1 MNEIRKPFSDVLSEE
16 QIRDL
21 YAKCNY
27 DKNNEDLYFEC
38 NDFINGFALILYGER
53 DIEFGT
59 DYSDIIDTNGNFIDI
74 LLDKNI
80 KYSNGKIVKLKDDDK
95 GSYFYKISRIHE
107 NKYKN
112 DNFSSSIETA
122 FFVIKVTR
130 YSNKR
135 DEDTLDLYYV
145 INPKLDV
152 IATFADTNTWGNE
165 FDGYK
170 NCNVYTERDFFF
182 INEEREF
189 LIFSQK
195 LIANSE
201 EDGFVDK
208 HLAGLDPIAYEDIM
222 REYDPGFEGDVFFR
236 DFYRLNCTFNEED
249 FDEETMRE
257 VIAKYNGE
265 LDEEDEEYDEI
276 PNVGDIH
283 FFFEDTTNELYKDV
297 FKEYYNT
304 LYGIIDCKIK
314 STKQLL
320 PFTDYFTKARGIIEA
335 RYWQEKEESQGD
347 SWYGRGWSFDNKY
360 FRGHILNSKFFDYPS
375 RVKGFTLKY
384 IYKFYP
390 DELKWMSEHGLILI
404 PNHLLDTLGN
414 NELTRYIR
422 LNQEIHLSYSKIQST
437 SDCLNS
443 TEYYGV
449 ISSYQGKQLHQII
462 YTKGGTKYLIGLL
475 KSGNLEIDKNVLEDL
490 SKNAFNDIEERCYRI
505 LISVID
511 NIELEKE
518 RYNDWVQRQIDEDNI
533 REANRQFNDMM
544 NDFDAW
550 GNID

>member
-222 REYDPGFEGDVFFR
+222 REYDPGFEGDVF
-236 DFYRLNCTFNEED
+236 
-249 FDEETMRE
+249 
-257 VIAKYNGE
+257 
-265 LDEEDEEYDEI
+265 
-276 PNVGDIH
+276 
-283 FFFEDTTNELYKDV
+283 
-297 FKEYYNT
+297 
-304 LYGIIDCKIK
+304 
-314 STKQLL
+314 
-320 PFTDYFTKARGIIEA
+320 
-335 RYWQEKEESQGD
+335 
-347 SWYGRGWSFDNKY
+347 
-360 FRGHILNSKFFDYPS
+360 
-375 RVKGFTLKY
+375 
-384 IYKFYP
+384 
-390 DELKWMSEHGLILI
+390 
-404 PNHLLDTLGN
+404 
-414 NELTRYIR
+414 
-422 LNQEIHLSYSKIQST
+422 
-437 SDCLNS
+437 
-443 TEYYGV
+443 
-449 ISSYQGKQLHQII
+449 
-462 YTKGGTKYLIGLL
+462 
-475 KSGNLEIDKNVLEDL
+475 LEIFI
-490 SKNAFNDIEERCYRI
+490 A
-505 LISVID
+505 
-511 NIELEKE
+511 
-518 RYNDWVQRQIDEDNI
+518 
-533 REANRQFNDMM
+533 
-544 NDFDAW
+544 
-550 GNID
+550 

>member
-1 MNEIRKPFSDVLSEE
+1 MNEIRKQFSDVLSEE

-27 DKNNEDLYFEC
+27 DESDENLYFEC
-38 NDFINGFALILYGER
+38 NDFINGFALISYGER

-59 DYSDIIDTNGNFIDI
+59 DHSNIIDTNGNFIDV

-80 KYSNGKIVKLKDDDK
+80 KYSKGNIVKLKDEDK
-95 GSYFYKISRIHE
+95 GSYFFEISRIHE
-107 NKYKN
+107 NRYKN
-112 DNFSSSIETA
+112 SSSSIDTA

-152 IATFADTNTWGNE
+152 IATFVDTNTWGNE

-170 NCNVYTERDFFF
+170 NCNVYTERNFFF

-208 HLAGLDPIAYEDIM
+208 HLAELDPIAYEDIM
-222 REYDPGFEGDVFFR
+222 REYNPDFEDNSF
-236 DFYRLNCTFNEED
+236 DNFYRLNCTFDEED
-249 FDEETMRE
+249 FDEETIQK
-257 VIAKYNGE
+257 VIAKYNGK
-265 LDEEDEEYDEI
+265 LDESDEEYDEI
-276 PNVGDIH
+276 PDVEEIN
-283 FFFEDTTNELYKDV
+283 FFFEDNNNRLYKDV
-297 FKEYYNT
+297 FNEFYKT
-304 LYGIIDCKIK
+304 LYGIIDCKVK

-320 PFTDYFTKARGIIEA
+320 PFTDNISKARSIIQA
-335 RYWQEKEESQGD
+335 RWQETNQRYNLYGQGWD
-347 SWYGRGWSFDNKY
+347 YDDKY
-360 FRGHILNSKFFDYPS
+360 FHGYVLNSKFFDYPP

-384 IYKFYP
+384 LYKFYP
-390 DELKWMSEHGLILI
+390 NQLKWMSDQGMILI

-414 NELTRYIR
+414 NEFTRNVR
-422 LNQEIHLSYSKIQST
+422 LNQEIHLSYSRIEFV

-443 TEYYGV
+443 TEYNGIV
-449 ISSYQGKQLHQII
+449 SSYQGKTISQII
-462 YTKGGTKYLIGLL
+462 YTKGGTKHLAGLL
-475 KSGNLEIDKNVLEDL
+475 KARKLYIDKYVLEEL
-490 SKNAFNDIEERCYRI
+490 LKNAYNDIEERCYSI
-505 LISVID
+505 LISIID

-518 RYNDWVQRQIDEDNI
+518 KYNDWIQHQMDEDSI
-533 REANRQFNDMM
+533 KEANRQFNDMM
-544 NDFDAW
+544 SDFDAW